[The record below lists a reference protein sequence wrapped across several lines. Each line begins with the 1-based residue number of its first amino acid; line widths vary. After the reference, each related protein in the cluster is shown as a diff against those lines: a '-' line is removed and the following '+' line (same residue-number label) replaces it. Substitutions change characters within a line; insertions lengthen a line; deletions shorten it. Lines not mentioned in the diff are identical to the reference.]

1 MEWTIDTNVLGLA
14 ARNDMAA
21 VEFLCRIQ
29 RLREHIVFDNSGY
42 IEGEYRRCLKK
53 AETARKPGA
62 NIVKVWFREILDKN
76 QIRYTWGTITRK
88 QKDELIKLRFH
99 DDDVPFVEACA
110 NSLKKKLA
118 TDDSDYS
125 EEIKKYLL
133 SELGICARCY
143 RECLDDQ

>member
-14 ARNDMAA
+14 TRTDMAA
-21 VEFLCRIQ
+21 VEFLSRVQ
-29 RLREHIVFDNSGY
+29 RLGGHVVFDTSGY
-42 IEGEYRRCLKK
+42 IEGEYQRCLDK
-53 AETARKPGA
+53 AKAARKPGA
-62 NIVKVWFREILDKN
+62 DMVRVWLREILDKN
-76 QIRYTWGTITRK
+76 QIRYVWGTITKK

-110 NSLKKKLA
+110 RSLEKQLA

-133 SELGICARCY
+133 SELRICARCY
-143 RECLDDQ
+143 KECLDGQ